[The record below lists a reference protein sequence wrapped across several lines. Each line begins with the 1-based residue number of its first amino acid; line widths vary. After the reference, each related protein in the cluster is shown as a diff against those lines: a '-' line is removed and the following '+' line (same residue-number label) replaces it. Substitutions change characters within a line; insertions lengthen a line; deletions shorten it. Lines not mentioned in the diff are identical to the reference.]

1 MPVQEQRHIKRQH
14 RIVHLPHKFSNLLQL
29 LRIPLQ
35 RVQKVQLIKILQLL
49 ISQLIR
55 LINPLFQRLLPEKP
69 PILGSVDLV
78 TNLECK
84 LEVSRLDG
92 ERKLFL
98 RVLDHVESD

>member
-1 MPVQEQRHIKRQH
+1 MLVQKQRHVKGHH
-14 RIVHLPHKFSNLLQL
+14 RVVHLPHQFLHLLQL

-69 PILGSVDLV
+69 PILSSVDLV

-92 ERKLFL
+92 
-98 RVLDHVESD
+98 